1 MNIILEH
8 FRNKLLAGT
17 FAMIPIA
24 LVIYIAY
31 WVEQNT
37 KGISTTLGIHFPGL
51 GFLIV
56 IATVYFLGVVVTSFI
71 GQWILGLANFAMEK
85 VPGFNLI
92 YRAWKDILVLPPE
105 KTGMFHKVVLV
116 PTPEQGSQLGFTSFD
131 TLPADP
137 ESICVLLPNIPSPF
151 SGRLIIVKKSVCVPV
166 NMTIE
171 EALKYQLS
179 TGNYLPK
186 SLVTPQGQ
194 WNP

>member
-1 MNIILEH
+1 VNAILEH

-37 KGISTTLGIHFPGL
+37 KAITAPLGYQYPGL

-56 IATVYFLGVVVTSFI
+56 MTTVYLLGVVVTSFI
-71 GQWILGLANFAMEK
+71 GQWFLGMANWAMEK

-116 PTPEQGSQLGFTSFD
+116 PTAEQGAQLGFTSFD
-131 TLPADP
+131 PLPADP
-137 ESICVLLPNIPSPF
+137 DSICVLLPNIPSPF
-151 SGRLIIVKKSVCVPV
+151 SGRLLIVKKSVCVPV
-166 NMTIE
+166 NMTVE

-186 SLVTPQGQ
+186 NLVAP
-194 WNP
+194 NPN